1 VWVLQREDSPT
12 DLQTTKAKPTDSAV
26 GGDGEYVGGR
36 LSGQALEEG
45 TQNSAAK
52 VMGAA
57 TEQVVKQQGSRQSVV
72 SASQAATD
80 EPGEKPEIE
89 GRTNGTLT
97 VEDLGSKLAAAIEQE
112 KLTVEEAFDAIAQH
126 YGEMS
131 LFDFA
136 AAIVRVKMCDDFMMV
151 RNLFEM
157 LRSSDSV
164 GAGIASKD
172 KWCSVLGKVCASRVN
187 LETESETSIDMAK
200 GDAHLEEHSYEGDD
214 TGRGRLYRSPE
225 ERKSRTL
232 CHFSVALAVQCKDSL
247 MGIDFFAQDKTDF
260 PASDLQAIVRE
271 WQLDLSA
278 TDVDNLVSELSPTET
293 RVSKSNWDLALA
305 REVAGGQSLIKILTG
320 VASAMLWD
328 VRTPYTTF
336 LSKVESQLDQHAKA
350 TLAPQCISKIDLVE
364 LNDTWQFC
372 LSEKELDLWFRYLD
386 SSHTGRIPLQ
396 SWLRSLQPFYAAIN
410 AMSQCLHRLHAQME
424 HTDPASSSSFFDLF
438 DRNKNGEL
446 TPEELM
452 THLKDTFKS
461 EVLEPDEQCH
471 ETHMSIFHQHL
482 TYFTDGSDND
492 PAIINP
498 SFWSAGF
505 DLIECSA
512 SMFKSEKNYS
522 KIFDESKRAIAIEQV
537 AALALSRK
545 ENVLQVLTKLG
556 TEDKVDVR
564 KILGIDSDT
573 SIGVQWQLL
582 RRFGEAAP
590 QIDAHMSGSSCLEF
604 LQDVASA
611 VVTLR
616 DKMAVRGASLLGVLL
631 ASHKISIEV
640 AFDAFRA
647 NQEHITFSRFREIM
661 RRLAPDF
668 GAESPRIESLFLSMC
683 DLTHEN
689 SKDQPHVCKAE
700 LEKVL
705 KKTAGRLSNKHLER
719 VLMQT
724 SSSDQHESEKDGM
737 TGGERQRLRDVF
749 FDSKSDENLAG
760 VDKSDRLEQNS
771 LFINNKQLRRSLS
784 KMGVFVINDVL
795 EDREPV
801 INKRETE
808 KPRVNRRRG
817 RRGDWNSKLG
827 EDKSE
832 DLRNAV
838 TLWKFER
845 EVERSRLSSTFEQMK
860 LHSVFADALCDE
872 IQPEKGMCTPL
883 ALHQLQ
889 STHLLSWLL
898 SLGEKRLKELLGRTY
913 DLKRGDIVDKVA
925 SGILQFYTRQGSQ
938 TNMSM
943 NSKYSTWAG
952 TFGSKL
958 RKGRFGKLGKIS
970 DRIRV

>member
-1 VWVLQREDSPT
+1 VLQREHIPA
-12 DLQTTKAKPTDSAV
+12 DLQTKNAKPTDSAA
-26 GGDGEYVGGR
+26 GGDGEYVGGSF
-36 LSGQALEEG
+36 SGQELEEG
-45 TQNSAAK
+45 TQNSTAK
-52 VMGAA
+52 VVDAA

-80 EPGEKPEIE
+80 EPGENPEIE

-97 VEDLGSKLAAAIEQE
+97 VEDLASRLAAAIEQE

-131 LFDFA
+131 LFDLA
-136 AAIVRVKMCDDFMMV
+136 AAIARVNMCGDFMTV
-151 RNLFEM
+151 EKLFERF
-157 LRSSDSV
+157 RSSDSV
-164 GAGIASKD
+164 GAGIASKA
-172 KWCSVLGKVCASRVN
+172 KWCSVLGKVCESRVN

-200 GDAHLEEHSYEGDD
+200 GDADLEEHSYEAFD

-247 MGIDFFAQDKTDF
+247 MGIDFFAKDKIDF
-260 PASDLQAIVRE
+260 PASDLHAIVRE

-278 TDVDNLVSELSPTET
+278 TDVDSLVSELFPTET
-293 RVSKSNWDLALA
+293 RVSKSNWDPALA

-328 VRTPYTTF
+328 VRTPYNTF
-336 LSKVESQLDQHAKA
+336 LSKVESQLDRHAKA
-350 TLAPQCISKIDLVE
+350 TLVPQCISKIDLVE

-410 AMSQCLHRLHAQME
+410 AMSQCLHRLNARME
-424 HTDPASSSSFFDLF
+424 HTDPASSSFFDLF

-452 THLKDTFKS
+452 TYLKDTFKS
-461 EVLEPDEQCH
+461 EVQEPDEQCH

-492 PAIINP
+492 PAIVHP
-498 SFWSAGF
+498 SYWSAGF

-522 KIFDESKRAIAIEQV
+522 KIFDEYKRAIAIEQV
-537 AALALSRK
+537 AALALSRN

-564 KILGIDSDT
+564 KFLGIDSDT
-573 SIGVQWQLL
+573 SVGVQWQLL

-590 QIDAHMSGSSCLEF
+590 QIDAHVPGFSCPEF

-616 DKMAVRGASLLGVLL
+616 NKMAVRGASLLGVLL

-668 GAESPRIESLFLSMC
+668 GAESPRIESLFLSLC

-689 SKDQPHVCKAE
+689 SKDKPHVCKAE

-724 SSSDQHESEKDGM
+724 SSSDQQESEKDGM

-749 FDSKSDENLAG
+749 FDSKSDEHPAG

-784 KMGVFVINDVL
+784 KLGVFVINEVL
-795 EDREPV
+795 EDGEPV
-801 INKRETE
+801 IKKRETE
-808 KPRVNRRRG
+808 KLRVNRRRF

-827 EDKSE
+827 EDRSE

-845 EVERSRLSSTFEQMK
+845 EVERSRLSSTFEKMK

-872 IQPEKGMCTPL
+872 MQPEKGMCTPL

-889 STHLLSWLL
+889 STHLMSWML

-913 DLKRGDIVDKVA
+913 DLKRGDIVEKVA
-925 SGILQFYTRQGSQ
+925 SGILQFHTRQGSQ

-958 RKGRFGKLGKIS
+958 RKGRFGKLGRIS
-970 DRIRV
+970 DKIGV